1 MSFPTEEELRIAF
14 ANLGDPDKRG
24 EAVGVIYRAADEH
37 KVLAVR
43 YRNVL
48 LEFDEIKGIVIARLL
63 QRNEPIEADSPKG
76 LLYTI
81 LVNLYLEEVKKEN
94 RRLWLEN
101 PLVDF
106 HHLVNTTPSAGLST
120 AEEFAKTVGKTP
132 GELLEELCEVI
143 LPGRCGKMK
152 NVPEKVRHLYHEVEK
167 YHDTGESP
175 NYSARERKDHERVR
189 LKVQEVV
196 ATYVLEDAK
205 KLQWNGFVDAYLRM
219 RDPSVTK

>member
-1 MSFPTEEELRIAF
+1 MSFPTEEELKIAF
-14 ANLGDPDKRG
+14 ANLGDPDQRS

-37 KVLAVR
+37 KVLAVQ
-43 YRNVL
+43 YRNVR

-63 QRNEPIEADSPKG
+63 QRNEPIEADRPKG
-76 LLYTI
+76 LLYRI
-81 LVNLYLEEVKKEN
+81 LDNLYLEEIEREK
-94 RRLWLEN
+94 RRRRLEN
-101 PLVDF
+101 PAVDF
-106 HHLVNTTPSAGLST
+106 DLVVSAAPSAGPSFT
-120 AEEFAKTVGKTP
+120 EEYFKTVGKSP
-132 GELLEELCEVI
+132 DELLEELCEVI

-152 NVPEKVRHLYHEVEK
+152 NVPEKVRHLYQEVEK